1 MGLANG
7 AIHRPNSF
15 APFKVTEC
23 VLKILEMIINR
34 AAIYIFE
41 GAELPPQQR
50 DVEALAG
57 RRIFERK

>member
-1 MGLANG
+1 
-7 AIHRPNSF
+7 
-15 APFKVTEC
+15 

-41 GAELPPQQR
+41 GAELPPRQR

-57 RRIFERK
+57 RRIFERKWNK